1 MLPRRSAELRKVVGT
16 SPDVRFPCVRFCHCA
31 AGSHIVRARAI
42 AFDSRKCGAAGE
54 TDKSEANVNNNTGV
68 FYQNELRAFTRIKSE
83 RNFYVTLNSRI
94 TRFIERAVYTPE
106 NAVR

>member
-1 MLPRRSAELRKVVGT
+1 MKV
-16 SPDVRFPCVRFCHCA
+16 CHCRRI
-31 AGSHIVRARAI
+31 IVGARAI
-42 AFDSRKCGAAGE
+42 VFDPRKCGAAK